1 MVHFFRCDA
10 THFKPYS
17 EQSWMVRVMAS
28 LGVGVVAL
36 LWPGL
41 TMVVMVILRVA
52 LAFRSRPL
60 QA

>member
-1 MVHFFRCDA
+1 
-10 THFKPYS
+10 
-17 EQSWMVRVMAS
+17 MAS

>member
-1 MVHFFRCDA
+1 
-10 THFKPYS
+10 
-17 EQSWMVRVMAS
+17 MARAMANF
-28 LGVGVVAL
+28 GAGVVAL

-41 TMVVMVILRVA
+41 TVAVMVILSVA